1 MENAQLDDGVLN
13 MVRNWFKDKT
23 GKVNDRNINENK
35 IKTLHADVPQLYNN
49 LDFNDFKQ
57 WTWDTVNN

>member
-1 MENAQLDDGVLN
+1 MDDGVLN

-23 GKVNDRNINENK
+23 GKDNDRNIDENK
-35 IKTLHADVPQLYNN
+35 IKTLHADVPQLYNS

-57 WTWDTVNN
+57 

>member
-23 GKVNDRNINENK
+23 GKDNDRNIDENK
-35 IKTLHADVPQLYNN
+35 IKTLHADDPQLYNS

-57 WTWDTVNN
+57 WTWDTDNN